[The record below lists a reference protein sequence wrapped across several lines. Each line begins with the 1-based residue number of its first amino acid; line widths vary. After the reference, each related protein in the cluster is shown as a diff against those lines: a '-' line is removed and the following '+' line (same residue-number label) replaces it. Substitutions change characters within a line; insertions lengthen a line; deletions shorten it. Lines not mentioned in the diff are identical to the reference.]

1 MRVALLT
8 NFIAP
13 YRLPLLEALRDRVS
27 ELRVFLST
35 PMENDRQ
42 WEVDWGT
49 LDVTVQRSVSW
60 GGNYHDT
67 MGFSRKLQIHLPYD
81 TLPQLGRYKPDVVI
95 SSELG
100 MRSAQ
105 AALYR
110 LLGHSA
116 PLLIW
121 ATLSEHSERCWG
133 MARRTLRRAI
143 LSRADGVLVNGE
155 SGARYI
161 RRFGL
166 PDDRIFR
173 VNQPVDVRL
182 FARLRSARTPGPV
195 WRLLHSG
202 ALTPRK
208 GLTGFMRILLA
219 WAARHPEKA
228 FEISWVGDGE
238 DRAALAT
245 MELPP
250 NVTQRFLGNR
260 PYSDLP
266 RVYAEADILLFPSL
280 MDEWGLV
287 VNEAMASGLP
297 VLGSIYSQAIE
308 ELVEDGV
315 TGWTFD
321 PVLQTSVDTAL
332 DRALTTSPSALSAM
346 GDAARRRV
354 MTLTPASA
362 SECVVRAIR
371 ASSARVARANGNRW

>member
-13 YRLPLLEALRDRVS
+13 YRLPLLEELRDRVS
-27 ELRVFLST
+27 ALRVFLST
-35 PMENDRQ
+35 PMENERQ

-49 LDVTVQRSVSW
+49 LDVKVQRSLSW

-67 MGFSRKLQIHLPYD
+67 LGFSRKLQMHFPYD
-81 TLPQLGRYKPDVVI
+81 TLPQLSRYKPDVVI

-110 LLGHSA
+110 TLSRDT

-133 MARRTLRRAI
+133 TARKTLRRSI

-161 RRFGL
+161 RHFGL
-166 PDDRIFR
+166 PDNRIFR
-173 VNQPVDVRL
+173 VNQPVDVQP
-182 FARLRSARTPGPV
+182 FAKVSNARARGPV
-195 WRLLHSG
+195 LRLLHSG

-219 WAARHPEKA
+219 WATRHQDKA
-228 FEISWVGDGE
+228 FDICWVGDGE
-238 DRAALAT
+238 DRAALAA

-250 NVTQRFLGNR
+250 NVQQRFLGYQ
-260 PYSDLP
+260 PYSNLP
-266 RVYAEADILLFPSL
+266 KIYAEADMLVFPSL

-297 VLGSIYSQAIE
+297 VLGSIYSQAVE

-321 PVLQTSVDTAL
+321 PVVEAKVEAAL
-332 DRALTTSPSALSAM
+332 DRAFMTPPSTLYAM
-346 GDAARRRV
+346 GDAARCRI

-362 SECVVRAIR
+362 SDCIVRAIGE
-371 ASSARVARANGNRW
+371 SSARVAEASAKR